1 MTYSLACL
9 GLATTT
15 HDECC
20 SEDQHHSAPSQRRVR
35 LGSGVGQAVVV
46 GVGRRDCL
54 GVLVRRH
61 DDGRD
66 RVVGRRHDDRS
77 CGCRRHDDRD
87 ADLQL
92 LLGQRNRPRLRG
104 DDGRAL
110 DQLPGGTV
118 HQLRGEDGGGD
129 DAGLG
134 DGGVTAHP
142 HAVDPLGLDD
152 RGLGSCGLA
161 ALDLLGRQVTG
172 GLGGD
177 DGDVLEVFHRHQLT
191 VDPLQGV
198 GGGGDGLGLVD
209 LGVAALELLVVGE
222 RDDDLLLNSRR
233 GFGGRCDRRRHDR
246 RCDRRRDH
254 RRHVAAVA
262 GSAAVGRVGTLAGQ
276 RLVEER
282 RLVRVARSV
291 EDGRQ
296 REATGTFLTLE
307 LGVGVVLAARRFLG
321 RTVADGANDADEGVV
336 ETDQL
341 LGVRGVAGGRQY
353 VLPGCRADRQR
364 VTERGA
370 LRLVGRTGGD
380 GTRTGRLHVGVRP
393 ADLVS
398 GHALLGRCRGVGGRR
413 RDRLR
418 GGLDGGCRR
427 GLGGRSRGRGCDDD
441 GLDCGCGRGLLRR
454 GRCCRRCLLDHLG
467 RFGLGCFD
475 DGRCSR
481 CRRLDL
487 DRFRCRRFCCRDNLR
502 RGCRDDGSFVSER
515 RRSTDHQRCDDPE
528 GCRSPEDRG
537 FEFQRHVVP
546 FQVGMG
552 TIWGGTVVSKP
563 NC

>member
-1 MTYSLACL
+1 MTYSLASL
-9 GLATTT
+9 GRTTT
-15 HDECC
+15 ARHPCQAEADDHRTEPHV
-20 SEDQHHSAPSQRRVR
+20 EAGRRV
-35 LGSGVGQAVVV
+35 GSGVGQAVVV
-46 GVGRRDCL
+46 GVARRDCL
-54 GVLVRRH
+54 GVVVGRRH
-61 DDGRD
+61 VNGRD
-66 RVVGRRHDDRS
+66 RVVGRRHDDR
-77 CGCRRHDDRD
+77 GDRCRRHDDRD

-92 LLGQRNRPRLRG
+92 FLGQRNCPRLRG

-129 DAGLG
+129 GAGLG
-134 DGGVTAHP
+134 DGGVTALP

-233 GFGGRCDRRRHDR
+233 GFGGRRDRRRHDR
-246 RCDRRRDH
+246 RR
-254 RRHVAAVA
+254 VAAVT
-262 GSAAVGRVGTLAGQ
+262 GCGAVRRVGTLAGQ
-276 RLVEER
+276 RLVQER
-282 RLVRVARSV
+282 RFVRVARSV

-296 REATGTFLTLE
+296 REATGSFLALE
-307 LGVGVVLAARRFLG
+307 LGVGVVLAARRFQG
-321 RTVADGANDADEGVV
+321 RTVADGADDADEGVV

-341 LGVRGVAGGRQY
+341 LGVRGIAGGRQH

-380 GTRTGRLHVGVRP
+380 GARTGRLGVGVRP

-398 GHALLGRCRGVGGRR
+398 GHALLGRRRGVGGRR

-427 GLGGRSRGRGCDDD
+427 GLGGRREGSGRSGGRGCDDD
-441 GLDCGCGRGLLRR
+441 GLDCGRGRGLLRR

-475 DGRCSR
+475 DGRCSG

-502 RGCRDDGSFVSER
+502 RGCCDDGSFVSGR
-515 RRSTDHQRCDDPE
+515 RCCTDHQRCDDPD
-528 GCRSPEDRG
+528 GCRKPEDRV
-537 FEFQRHVVP
+537 FEIQRHAVP
-546 FQVGMG
+546 FLVGMDL
-552 TIWGGTVVSKP
+552 ILGGTVVSKP